1 MAEAE
6 KKQYNLRSTKDT
18 VHVPASIQMQNDFQF
33 VQNLLHQNQHDSDSD
48 SAESELNC
56 SAVADDSDSDHSTNK
71 QTGTMPSTSSTSV
84 STSATGIDSA
94 LQQQINVQ
102 ILSQLSAINDRLNA
116 IESTNSKKTSDPKK
130 IKTES

>member
-1 MAEAE
+1 MTEAE

-18 VHVPASIQMQNDFQF
+18 VHVPASIQMQNDSQF

-71 QTGTMPSTSSTSV
+71 QIHTMPSTSSTSI

-102 ILSQLSAINDRLNA
+102 I
-116 IESTNSKKTSDPKK
+116 
-130 IKTES
+130 